1 MEDVK
6 QLPNPAEDLSVVGLA
21 GVEEQQVTI
30 TTTTVHLQQYCTNQ
44 DFWIPI
50 HKLSHQ
56 LERNRLHSL
65 TL

>member
-44 DFWIPI
+44 DF
-50 HKLSHQ
+50 
-56 LERNRLHSL
+56 
-65 TL
+65 